1 MIQNLVDFYKSLD
14 LNDQMSQRGLDMA
27 IKQIN
32 GGLLDFAFA
41 PKRTKA
47 RRREMH
53 LKVFNIFIYSFI
65 HLL

>member
-1 MIQNLVDFYKSLD
+1 MIQDLVDFYKSLD

-41 PKRTKA
+41 PKEQKL
-47 RRREMH
+47 EEE
-53 LKVFNIFIYSFI
+53 KCIWKYSTFLFI